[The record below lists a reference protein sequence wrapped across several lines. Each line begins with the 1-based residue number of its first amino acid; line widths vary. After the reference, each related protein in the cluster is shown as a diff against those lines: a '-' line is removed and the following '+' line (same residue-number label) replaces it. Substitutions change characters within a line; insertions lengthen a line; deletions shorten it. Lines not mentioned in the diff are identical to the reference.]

1 MENKESRRVTMTK
14 MLLKT
19 ALIELMQE
27 KPFQQI
33 TIKELCEQADL
44 NRTTFYLHYADQSAV
59 LREIEDEATQKTI
72 EYMKHASPSDGTVDL
87 IERFLNYVKENPM
100 LFRTLLLSGE
110 RASFKPEFIASTLSE
125 IRTNLP
131 YYGDELHTKYVITF
145 LMEGSAHVISEWL
158 DAGFDLPARDI
169 AETIYV
175 LCDSVRDIAKQ

>member
-59 LREIEDEATQKTI
+59 LREIEDEATQSK
-72 EYMKHASPSDGTVDL
+72 EVDGL
-87 IERFLNYVKENPM
+87 EP
-100 LFRTLLLSGE
+100 
-110 RASFKPEFIASTLSE
+110 P
-125 IRTNLP
+125 
-131 YYGDELHTKYVITF
+131 HT
-145 LMEGSAHVISEWL
+145 
-158 DAGFDLPARDI
+158 
-169 AETIYV
+169 
-175 LCDSVRDIAKQ
+175 

>member
-1 MENKESRRVTMTK
+1 MEQKESRRVTMTK

-27 KPFQQI
+27 KPFAQI
-33 TIKELCEQADL
+33 TIKELCERADL

-72 EYMKHASPSDGTVDL
+72 EYMKNASPSDGTVEL
-87 IERFLNYVKENPM
+87 IERFLNYVKENET

-110 RASFKPEFIASTLSE
+110 RATFKPDFIAKNLAE
-125 IRTNLP
+125 IRGNLP
-131 YYGDELHTKYVITF
+131 YYGDELHAKYVLTF

-158 DAGFDLPARDI
+158 DSGFDLPARDV
-169 AETIYV
+169 AQTIYV
-175 LCDSVRDIAKQ
+175 LCDSVRDMATR